1 MKRQKMSDRADYSLG
16 IKREMLAAVSQLPC
30 CRQSFL
36 AGLLSGNNHKSFVRS
51 RRGLIKRLVRSFK
64 KMFGNDQRILITGT
78 RLFLPDVS
86 LLELRRKFVDRFNLV
101 ADAETSSSHCQT
113 AFMQGLFIAH
123 GYIQNPGRGYHLE
136 FRLKGRWLP
145 AAFKKTA
152 RFLKTRFGSYTKDDY
167 QVFYS
172 KSSRRIIRFLHRLGV
187 FNKALELSDFIAT
200 RKILSMV
207 NRQVNSETANINRL
221 VSAAEKSILNIQAL
235 IELPEQDFW
244 TENLYETAL
253 MRLKYPH
260 DSIEK
265 LGARF
270 TPPLTKS
277 AVNHRLRR
285 INAIHHKIFKIRETK
300 NSSED

>member
-1 MKRQKMSDRADYSLG
+1 MSERADYSLG

-36 AGLLSGNNHKSFVRS
+36 AGLLSGHHRQTFVRT

-64 KMFGNDQRILITGT
+64 KMFGTDQRILIAGT

-86 LLELRRKFVDRFNLV
+86 LLELRRKFVDRFNLI
-101 ADAETSSSHCQT
+101 ADAETSSFHCQT

-152 RFLKTRFGSYTKDDY
+152 RFLKTRFGSYKKDDY
-167 QVFYS
+167 LVFYS

-221 VSAAEKSILNIQAL
+221 VSAAERSIIQIQQL
-235 IELPEQDFW
+235 IDLPEQDFW

-253 MRLKYPH
+253 MRLKFPH

-270 TPPLTKS
+270 SPPLTKS

-285 INAIHHKIFKIRETK
+285 ITAIHKKIYKTSETK
-300 NSSED
+300 NDSDV